1 MMLIEDLLWL
11 ILSAVVVRA
20 IWRLVDGVIAGMNG
34 QGRSAGRQR
43 ASTDGPPVHG
53 VQMVRDPVCGTY
65 IVPDRAASLT
75 DGSRQ
80 VFFCSAACRDAYRA
94 RAGARSA

>member
-1 MMLIEDLLWL
+1 MLVEDLLWL
-11 ILSAVVVRA
+11 VLSAVVVRA

-34 QGRSAGRQR
+34 QGRSAGRHQGS
-43 ASTDGPPVHG
+43 AGGPPAHG

-80 VFFCSAACRDAYRA
+80 VFFCSTACRDVYRA
-94 RAGARSA
+94 RVGARRA

>member
-1 MMLIEDLLWL
+1 MLVEDLLWL

-34 QGRSAGRQR
+34 QGRSGQAR
-43 ASTDGPPVHG
+43 ASANGPPVRG

-65 IVPDRAASLT
+65 IVPDRALFLT

-94 RAGARSA
+94 RVDARTA

>member
-1 MMLIEDLLWL
+1 MLIADLLWL
-11 ILSAVVVRA
+11 VLSAVIVRA

-34 QGRSAGRQR
+34 PGRSAGQQQGA
-43 ASTDGPPVHG
+43 ASGPPVSG

-65 IVPDRAASLT
+65 IVPNRALFLT

-80 VFFCSAACRDAYRA
+80 VFFCSTTCRDAYRA
-94 RAGARSA
+94 RVDARTA